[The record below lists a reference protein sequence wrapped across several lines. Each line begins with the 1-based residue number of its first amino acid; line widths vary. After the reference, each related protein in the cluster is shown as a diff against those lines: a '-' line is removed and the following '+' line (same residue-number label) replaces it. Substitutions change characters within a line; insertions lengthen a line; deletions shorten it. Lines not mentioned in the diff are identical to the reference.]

1 MNIGIVGLGH
11 LGKIHLKLAGEIP
24 EFNVSAVYDVD
35 GAVLSNLAYQNNVK
49 SCESY
54 DDLLNHCEAVLIIT
68 PTPTH
73 FDLAARA
80 IKKGKHVFI
89 EKPATDNPDDT
100 KKLIQLAKEAGV
112 IVQVGH
118 VERFNPAFIAAKDFI
133 QNPIHIDIQRL
144 ACYNQRGTD
153 VSVVLDLM
161 IHDIDL
167 VLTTV
172 KSKIRKIIASGSP
185 IVSKTAD
192 FAHARIEFENGCIAN
207 LIANRIAMQ
216 NTRQMTVFQKNT
228 FINIDLLNKT
238 TVIHNIQPV
247 NSKSNTKGIILETP
261 QGQQNFEILQ
271 NQPIINPIN
280 AIKTELES
288 FYKSITQHAPIAVSL
303 ADAEKALDVIKSIE
317 LQITPFRDIQA
328 LS

>member
-1 MNIGIVGLGH
+1 MNIGIAGLGH

-35 GAVLSNLAYQNNVK
+35 KAVLSNLAYQNNVK

-54 DDLLNHCEAVLIIT
+54 DELLTHCEAVLIIT

-73 FDLAARA
+73 FELASRA
-80 IKKGKHVFI
+80 IKNGKHVFI
-89 EKPATDNPDDT
+89 EKPATDNPEDT
-100 KKLIQLAKEAGV
+100 KKLILLAKEAGV

-118 VERFNPAFIAAKDFI
+118 VERFNPAFIAAKDYI
-133 QNPIHIDIQRL
+133 HNPIHIDIQRL
-144 ACYNQRGTD
+144 ASYNPRGTD

-172 KSKIRKIIASGSP
+172 KSKIRKVLASGAP
-185 IVSKTAD
+185 IVSKTSD

-207 LIANRIAMQ
+207 LTTNRIAMQ
-216 NTRQMTVFQKNT
+216 NTRQMSVFQKNI

-238 TVIHNIQPV
+238 TNIHTIQPV
-247 NSKSNTKGIILETP
+247 SSKSAAKGIFIEP
-261 QGQQNFEILQ
+261 SQGQQNFEILQ
-271 NQPIINPIN
+271 NQPIIKPIN

-288 FYKSITQHAPIAVSL
+288 FYKSISQNAPIAVSL
-303 ADAEKALDVIKSIE
+303 ADAESALDVIKSIE
-317 LQITPFRDIQA
+317 LQINPMMNKPA
-328 LS
+328 VS

>member
-1 MNIGIVGLGH
+1 MNIGIAGLGH

-24 EFNVSAVYDVD
+24 QFNVSAVYDVD
-35 GAVLSNLAYQNNVK
+35 KTVLSSLSYQNNVK
-49 SCESY
+49 TCESFEE
-54 DDLLNHCEAVLIIT
+54 LLTLCDAVLIIT

-80 IKKGKHVFI
+80 IKNGKHVFI
-89 EKPATDNPDDT
+89 EKPATDNTDDT

-112 IVQVGH
+112 IAQVGH
-118 VERFNPAFIAAKDFI
+118 VERFNPAFIAAKEFI
-133 QNPIHIDIQRL
+133 QNPLHIDIQRL
-144 ACYNQRGTD
+144 ACYNPRGTD

-172 KSKIRKIIASGSP
+172 KSKIRKIFASGAA
-185 IVSKTAD
+185 IVSKTSD

-207 LIANRIAMQ
+207 LTTNRIAMQ
-216 NTRQMTVFQKNT
+216 NTRHMSVFQKDT

-238 TVIHNIQPV
+238 TLIHKIQPIT
-247 NSKSNTKGIILETP
+247 SKSNAKGIVIETG

-271 NQPIINPIN
+271 NQPIITPIN
-280 AIKTELES
+280 AIKTELEC
-288 FYKSITQHAPIAVSL
+288 FYKSITENAPIAVSL
-303 ADAEKALDVIKSIE
+303 ADAESALQVIKSIE
-317 LQITPFRDIQA
+317 LQINPLRDIPA
-328 LS
+328 VS